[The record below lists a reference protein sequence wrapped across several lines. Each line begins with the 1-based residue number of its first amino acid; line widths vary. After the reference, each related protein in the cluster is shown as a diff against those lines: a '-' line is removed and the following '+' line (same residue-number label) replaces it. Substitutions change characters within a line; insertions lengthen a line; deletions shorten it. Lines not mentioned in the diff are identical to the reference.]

1 MAKNESFNKQT
12 NKKYGNHRRN
22 NVYYKRI
29 MIKKLGENMLKRI
42 FAVIGLIVI
51 LGWIIATLALAV
63 FPIPMKTVLFPI
75 FAAGCVILPIL
86 LWLLL
91 WMISV
96 VTGKKNIAT
105 FEVKKDDEETLSKA
119 ADDVEEAVNEA
130 AKDSEE
136 NK

>member
-1 MAKNESFNKQT
+1 
-12 NKKYGNHRRN
+12 
-22 NVYYKRI
+22 
-29 MIKKLGENMLKRI
+29 MLKRI
-42 FAVIGLIVI
+42 LAVIGLIVI

-63 FPIPMKTVLFPI
+63 LPIPMKTVLFPI
-75 FAAGCVILPIL
+75 FAAGCVLLPII

-91 WMISV
+91 WMVSV

-105 FEVKKDDEETLSKA
+105 FEVEKKDEETLSKA
-119 ADDVEEAVNEA
+119 TDDVEKAVNEA

>member
-12 NKKYGNHRRN
+12 NKKYGNRRRN

-86 LWLLL
+86 LWLL
-91 WMISV
+91 
-96 VTGKKNIAT
+96 
-105 FEVKKDDEETLSKA
+105 
-119 ADDVEEAVNEA
+119 
-130 AKDSEE
+130 
-136 NK
+136 

>member
-1 MAKNESFNKQT
+1 
-12 NKKYGNHRRN
+12 
-22 NVYYKRI
+22 
-29 MIKKLGENMLKRI
+29 MLKRI
-42 FAVIGLIVI
+42 LAVIGLIVI

-63 FPIPMKTVLFPI
+63 LPIPMKTVLFPI
-75 FAAGCVILPIL
+75 FAAGCVLLPII

-105 FEVKKDDEETLSKA
+105 FEVEKKDEETLSKV

>member
-1 MAKNESFNKQT
+1 
-12 NKKYGNHRRN
+12 
-22 NVYYKRI
+22 
-29 MIKKLGENMLKRI
+29 MLKRI

-119 ADDVEEAVNEA
+119 ADDVEEAVNEV

>member
-1 MAKNESFNKQT
+1 
-12 NKKYGNHRRN
+12 
-22 NVYYKRI
+22 
-29 MIKKLGENMLKRI
+29 MLKRI
-42 FAVIGLIVI
+42 LAVIGLIVI

-63 FPIPMKTVLFPI
+63 LPIPMKTVLSPI

-119 ADDVEEAVNEA
+119 AKDVEETLDEAV
-130 AKDSEE
+130 KDIE
-136 NK
+136 

>member
-1 MAKNESFNKQT
+1 
-12 NKKYGNHRRN
+12 
-22 NVYYKRI
+22 
-29 MIKKLGENMLKRI
+29 MLKRI
-42 FAVIGLIVI
+42 LAVIGLIVI

-63 FPIPMKTVLFPI
+63 LPIPMKTVLFPI
-75 FAAGCVILPIL
+75 FAVGCVILPIL

-119 ADDVEEAVNEA
+119 AKDVEETLDEAV
-130 AKDSEE
+130 KDIE
-136 NK
+136 

>member
-1 MAKNESFNKQT
+1 
-12 NKKYGNHRRN
+12 
-22 NVYYKRI
+22 
-29 MIKKLGENMLKRI
+29 MLKRI
-42 FAVIGLIVI
+42 LAVIGLIVI

-63 FPIPMKTVLFPI
+63 LPIPMKTVLFPI

-96 VTGKKNIAT
+96 VTGTKNIAT

-119 ADDVEEAVNEA
+119 AKDVEETLDEAV
-130 AKDSEE
+130 KDIE
-136 NK
+136 

>member
-1 MAKNESFNKQT
+1 
-12 NKKYGNHRRN
+12 
-22 NVYYKRI
+22 
-29 MIKKLGENMLKRI
+29 MLKRI
-42 FAVIGLIVI
+42 LAVIGLIVI

-63 FPIPMKTVLFPI
+63 LPIPMKTVLFPI
-75 FAAGCVILPIL
+75 FASGCVILPIL

-119 ADDVEEAVNEA
+119 AKDVEETLDEAV
-130 AKDSEE
+130 KDIE
-136 NK
+136 

>member
-1 MAKNESFNKQT
+1 
-12 NKKYGNHRRN
+12 
-22 NVYYKRI
+22 
-29 MIKKLGENMLKRI
+29 MLKRI
-42 FAVIGLIVI
+42 FAIIGLIVI
-51 LGWIIATLALAV
+51 IGWIVATLALGIL
-63 FPIPMKTVLFPI
+63 PIPMNTVLFPI

-119 ADDVEEAVNEA
+119 SDDVEESIDKATE
-130 AKDSEE
+130 D

>member
-1 MAKNESFNKQT
+1 
-12 NKKYGNHRRN
+12 
-22 NVYYKRI
+22 
-29 MIKKLGENMLKRI
+29 MLKRI
-42 FAVIGLIVI
+42 LAVIGLIVI

-63 FPIPMKTVLFPI
+63 LPIPMKTVLFPI
-75 FAAGCVILPIL
+75 FAAGCVLLPII

-91 WMISV
+91 WMVSV

-105 FEVKKDDEETLSKA
+105 FEVEKKDEETLSKA
-119 ADDVEEAVNEA
+119 TDDVEEAVNEA

>member
-1 MAKNESFNKQT
+1 
-12 NKKYGNHRRN
+12 
-22 NVYYKRI
+22 
-29 MIKKLGENMLKRI
+29 MLKRI

-119 ADDVEEAVNEA
+119 TDDVEEAVNEA

>member
-1 MAKNESFNKQT
+1 
-12 NKKYGNHRRN
+12 
-22 NVYYKRI
+22 
-29 MIKKLGENMLKRI
+29 MLKRI
-42 FAVIGLIVI
+42 LAIIGLIVI
-51 LGWIIATLALAV
+51 IGWIVATLALGIL
-63 FPIPMKTVLFPI
+63 PIPMNTVLFPI

-119 ADDVEEAVNEA
+119 SDDVEETIDKATE
-130 AKDSEE
+130 D

>member
-1 MAKNESFNKQT
+1 
-12 NKKYGNHRRN
+12 
-22 NVYYKRI
+22 
-29 MIKKLGENMLKRI
+29 MLKRI
-42 FAVIGLIVI
+42 LAIIGLIVI
-51 LGWIIATLALAV
+51 IGWIVATLALGIL
-63 FPIPMKTVLFPI
+63 PIPMNTVLFPI

-105 FEVKKDDEETLSKA
+105 FEVKKDDEETLTKV

>member
-1 MAKNESFNKQT
+1 
-12 NKKYGNHRRN
+12 
-22 NVYYKRI
+22 
-29 MIKKLGENMLKRI
+29 MLKRI
-42 FAVIGLIVI
+42 LAVIGLIVI
-51 LGWIIATLALAV
+51 IGWIIATLALAV
-63 FPIPMKTVLFPI
+63 LPIPMKTVLFPI

-119 ADDVEEAVNEA
+119 AKDVEETLDEAV
-130 AKDSEE
+130 KDIE
-136 NK
+136 